1 MTDDPRSNLS
11 GRLRVA
17 GAAAYLPPVSDRTP
31 PRIHRLSEAVANKIA
46 AGEVVERPASV
57 LKELVENAL
66 DAGATRIDVRVGGG
80 GRDLVEVRDD
90 GSGMGREDARLCLE
104 RHATSKLEGEDGL
117 FDIRTLGF
125 RGEAVPSIAAVSRF
139 TLLTRPADAL
149 EGTRVVVEGGRVV
162 EHAAAG
168 APEGTTVRVADLF
181 FNVPA
186 RRKFL
191 RRPQTEMGH
200 VSEALT
206 RLALSHPEVAFSLD
220 HDGRKVFSSPS
231 SPDLA
236 DRVVAALG
244 REVHGQ
250 LHPVDGGLGAI
261 RVTGLVASPSV
272 TRGSPKSIYTFVNR
286 RFVRDRQL
294 AHAIGRAYGELVDR
308 ARHPVVVL
316 FVELPAD
323 EVDVNVHPQKTEVR
337 FANGRQAYEAV
348 ISAVGRTLAAA
359 PWVGGQKR
367 YGLKGGDDV
376 DPGVADHRA
385 RVLEALERFG
395 GARRHDPA
403 AMPSLFARPGQGRLG
418 ERPARWG
425 ASGDAG
431 ATGAAGDGAADA
443 WAPGPTGA
451 TDWGP
456 GYFTRLTVI
465 GQLRAS
471 FILCEGPDGLVVVD
485 QHAAHERLEFERLR
499 ALAAEGAMPV
509 QQLLVPTTLELSL
522 AEATLLDGSGRVLEG
537 LGFDLSTLGEGTV
550 AIRAVPAPLQD
561 RGLMGVLRDV
571 ASDLSDLEAESGVG
585 AVERARDKLLATVA
599 CHSVV
604 RAGDHLTREACEAL
618 LARMDAIPFRANCP
632 HGRPVAFELDAR
644 EIERRFGRR

>member
-11 GRLRVA
+11 GRLPAAR
-17 GAAAYLPPVSDRTP
+17 GAAYVPPVSDPAP

-66 DAGATRIDVRVGGG
+66 DAGATRIDVRVSAG

-90 GSGMGREDARLCLE
+90 GSGMGPEDARLCLE

-149 EGTRVVVEGGRVV
+149 EGTRVVVEGGHLV

-168 APEGTTVRVADLF
+168 APEGTTVRIADLF

-191 RRPQTEMGH
+191 RRPQTEMAH

-206 RLALSHPEVAFSLD
+206 RLALSHPEVAFSLE
-220 HDGRKVFSSPS
+220 HDGRKVFSSPA

-261 RVTGLVASPSV
+261 RVTGLLASPSV

-316 FVELPAD
+316 FVDLPAD

-337 FANGRQAYEAV
+337 FANGRAAYEAV

-376 DPGVADHRA
+376 DPRVADHRE
-385 RVLEALERFG
+385 RVLDALERFG

-403 AMPSLFARPGQGRLG
+403 ALPSLFARPGQGRLG
-418 ERPARWG
+418 ERPAGWG
-425 ASGDAG
+425 EAP
-431 ATGAAGDGAADA
+431 GDGE
-443 WAPGPTGA
+443 APGV
-451 TDWGP
+451 DRGP
-456 GYFTRLTVI
+456 GYFTHLTVI
-465 GQLRAS
+465 GQLKAS

-522 AEATLLDGSGRVLEG
+522 AEATLLDGSGEVLAG

-571 ASDLSDLEAESGVG
+571 ASDLSDLEAGSGGG

-604 RAGDHLTREACEAL
+604 RAGDRLTREACEAL
-618 LARMDAIPFRANCP
+618 LARMDGIPFKANCP